1 MCAATNIWIVF
12 ICPSRVGF
20 SFLSELL
27 LFVGLC
33 LTVLKLFQF
42 VGNLKKLTHLDVS
55 ENCLEDIPADIGE
68 CRQLTELTLSS
79 NDIRVTNLLT
89 RQPTQTDLI
98 HVALIHRVFS
108 FSH

>member
-1 MCAATNIWIVF
+1 MKTLPSLFAHKIKKLFVMCAATNIWIVF
-12 ICPSRVGF
+12 IYPSRVGF

-27 LFVGLC
+27 LLVGLC

-89 RQPTQTDLI
+89 
-98 HVALIHRVFS
+98 
-108 FSH
+108 